1 MKNLANDFKKG
12 DKMTTNS
19 QNAVN
24 FHGNSQNAFYKSAKN
39 SQKGHTMK
47 KLGFVL
53 LALTSVGF
61 ADIASETNAPAGQ
74 SENLQQII
82 SEDAARMRNDGSQGS
97 IFEEKSTRIGDSG
110 YDADGAARDLNEVS
124 RENSVNFKENAP
136 KNSRQGENLATEN
149 ASLKSENSAT
159 EKASLKSVNFR
170 QNLALKG
177 TAPRS
182 LGQVQG
188 FAQNSNAKEFKA
200 VGADTL
206 SDAIR
211 REKGVFFRDAI
222 GGDAFANAYIRGFD
236 RQRIGL
242 YIDGVP
248 LMDYDAGRND
258 YDLVL
263 LSGFSQMQLFKAYT
277 APSHANSFGGVNLVS
292 YTPQNSLEARLGLS
306 LDMNSVGRNGTRTQ
320 KNVYV
325 GTRGE
330 NYFFSA
336 DYMSSDRD
344 AYAFSQ
350 RYDEGGYL
358 AMWGYQ
364 VNSKLENTSVKLR
377 AGWFNDNHEYSVNY
391 YYQKGSK
398 GAFTPDTK
406 TNGWYSGH
414 LDEWNDMQKQMIY
427 VLGKS
432 NFTQKLSL
440 DSKFYYQAFDSQL
453 INTQLSKNY
462 SQSVHSVIE
471 DYNDDAYGAMM
482 ALNYAFLPT
491 QNAKLGFHL
500 KRDAYINYKAG
511 VDKPYSKTSQ
521 LDLTEFKTSVFGEYG
536 GKFGDFS
543 LVLGASYERADILKA
558 RISSIRNSS
567 NTNQPQVSMYGTY
580 FDKINHKGDFTAQ
593 LAMLYEFNEANKAHL
608 SAGKKLNYSTLHQR
622 YFYGTTRIDMSE
634 SSLNYYVFYTPAFEV
649 NKNLRPESVIS
660 YELGYDLNLP
670 STAVSVAGFYNDL
683 YDGFMMQDTGKTVSP
698 TGYTSKIYPVYKLT
712 NGYAGYNYGGE
723 VSVEQ
728 GFFAEN
734 ALLVGANYS
743 YIYSKQRAD
752 DKAAPEFR
760 HHNHI
765 VNAKISF
772 SPLRTANFT
781 LLGTYQSKPVVNSL
795 TQWIKGRDYFT
806 LDFLANFY
814 VGKGFTLKAG
824 VFNLADRDN
833 FINYESTI
841 PDTTTTGAAY
851 SKDIYEYHLAGR
863 RYMIG
868 FEYNY
873 QK

>member
-1 MKNLANDFKKG
+1 MKNLANEMDCFEPRGSRNDETKFTQKG
-12 DKMTTNS
+12 SEMTT
-19 QNAVN
+19 
-24 FHGNSQNAFYKSAKN
+24 N

-82 SEDAARMRNDGSQGS
+82 SEDAAKLRNDGSQGS

-124 RENSVNFKENAP
+124 RENSVNFKENTP

-149 ASLKSENSAT
+149 SRSKGENLAT
-159 EKASLKSVNFR
+159 ENASLKSVNFR

-211 REKGVFFRDAI
+211 REKDVFFRDAV

-277 APSHANSFGGVNLVS
+277 APSHANTFGGVNLVS

-350 RYDEGGYL
+350 KYDTGYL

-364 VNSKLENTSVKLR
+364 LNSKLENASVKLR

-398 GAFTPDTK
+398 GAFVADAK
-406 TNGWYSGH
+406 TDILAAARNYDAR
-414 LDEWNDMQKQMIY
+414 LFDEWDDMQKQMIY

-453 INTQLSKNY
+453 INTQLTKNY

-500 KRDAYINYKAG
+500 KRDAYINYKAR
-511 VDKPYSKTSQ
+511 VDKAYSRTAQ

-558 RISSIRNSS
+558 RISSVSNNSTA
-567 NTNQPQVSMYGTY
+567 NLPQIISTT
-580 FDKINHKGDFTAQ
+580 FDEINHKGDFTAQ

-660 YELGYDLNLP
+660 YELGYDLTLP
-670 STAVSVAGFYNDL
+670 STAVSVVGFYNDL

-698 TGYTSKIYPVYKLT
+698 TNYASKIYPVYKLT
-712 NGYAGYNYGGE
+712 NGYGGYNYGGE

-806 LDFLANFY
+806 LDLLANFY

-841 PDTTTTGAAY
+841 PNTATSGAAY